1 MLGASERNV
10 QPFPSSK
17 SQEGRDAHHSL
28 CDYAQPLRV
37 FWRWRRG
44 STAFNLNED
53 YLQGVPTPNPTDRVR
68 HDLCGLRQLMA
79 RIVVNRF
86 LRISFSAGRTRTGL

>member
-1 MLGASERNV
+1 
-10 QPFPSSK
+10 
-17 SQEGRDAHHSL
+17 
-28 CDYAQPLRV
+28 
-37 FWRWRRG
+37 
-44 STAFNLNED
+44 LNED